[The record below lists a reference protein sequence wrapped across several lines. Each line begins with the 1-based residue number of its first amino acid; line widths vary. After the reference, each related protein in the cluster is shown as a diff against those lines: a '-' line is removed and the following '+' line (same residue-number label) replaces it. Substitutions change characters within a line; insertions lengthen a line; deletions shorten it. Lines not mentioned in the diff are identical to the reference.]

1 MSALAVFGIRVL
13 GRRPPGLVAA
23 AILGSAFAFG
33 LAHLPAVLAAASAD
47 GVILARTIGLNA
59 VLGGLYGWCFATRNL
74 EHAMLAHGVTHGV
87 FWTATPLLAAC
98 LG

>member
-1 MSALAVFGIRVL
+1 
-13 GRRPPGLVAA
+13 
-23 AILGSAFAFG
+23 
-33 LAHLPAVLAAASAD
+33 VLAAAPAD
-47 GVILARTIGLNA
+47 GVIFARTLGLNA

-74 EHAMLAHGVTHGV
+74 EHAMLAHGATHGV